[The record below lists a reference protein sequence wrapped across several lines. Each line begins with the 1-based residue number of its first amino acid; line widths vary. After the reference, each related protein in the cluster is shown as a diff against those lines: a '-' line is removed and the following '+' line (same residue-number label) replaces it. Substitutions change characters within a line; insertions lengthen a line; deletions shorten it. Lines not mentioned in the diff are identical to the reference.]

1 MARTISPQHTKY
13 LLSVRRSPIHSL
25 GVFALETIP
34 RGKRI
39 IEYTGERLTVAQ
51 VKRRFRRNL
60 RIGARRKNAYFA
72 RVNRRWIVDGAVG
85 GTGAELINHSCDP
98 NILARRNR
106 GQILYF
112 SRRTIRTGEELT
124 VDYHYEKDES
134 KTPCR
139 CGSPKCRGT
148 MNRA

>member
-1 MARTISPQHTKY
+1 MVRTISPQHTKY
-13 LLSVRRSPIHSL
+13 RLRVCRSPIHSV

-39 IEYTGERLTVAQ
+39 IEYTGERLTKAQ
-51 VKRRFRRNL
+51 VRRRFLRNL
-60 RIGARRKNAYFA
+60 RIGARRKNAYFS

-98 NILARRNR
+98 NISARRAG

-124 VDYHYEKDES
+124 VDYHYAKDES